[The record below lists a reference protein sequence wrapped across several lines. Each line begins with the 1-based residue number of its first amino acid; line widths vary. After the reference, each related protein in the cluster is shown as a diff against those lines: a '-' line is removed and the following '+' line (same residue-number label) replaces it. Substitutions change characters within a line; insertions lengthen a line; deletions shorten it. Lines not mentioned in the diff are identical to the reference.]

1 MQVLEL
7 FDEVFI
13 LSRYF
18 FIAIGAALGANAR
31 YLVGVW
37 AAERFGAD
45 FPYGTLLV
53 NVTGSFILGFLVTV
67 TTSRIQI
74 SPEMRLLLA
83 VGFLGSYTT
92 FSSFAVESTLLW
104 RDVSLWLSLR
114 NVLLNNGVGLVCA
127 VLGAYA
133 ARFV

>member
-1 MQVLEL
+1 M
-7 FDEVFI
+7 
-13 LSRYF
+13 SRYF

-37 AAERFGAD
+37 AAERFGSV

-53 NVTGSFILGFLVTV
+53 NVTGSFILGFLVVV
-67 TTSRIQI
+67 TTNRIQI

-104 RDVSLWLSLR
+104 RDISLWLSLR
-114 NVLLNNGVGLVCA
+114 NVLLNNGVGLICA
-127 VLGAYA
+127 LLGAYA